1 MSPEAWTAF
10 GTVGTLVVITAT
22 AIIGLVQLRHA
33 RAASHAI
40 ELHNLFNEY
49 EGLTHRDAFHFV
61 RTELESRLED
71 PEFRNEIRRGAID
84 RIRHPEIT
92 VLNFFEQLGALY
104 TYGAIDRELFLRT
117 FRAPII
123 GFWKRLEPVVALSA
137 DAQHGN
143 LVFQHFERLTIE
155 ARRWQEEHPT
165 GVLGSDDER
174 IPLVDRWRDLDR
186 ATPPS

>member
-1 MSPEAWTAF
+1 MSAEAWTAF

-22 AIIGLVQLRHA
+22 AIIGLIQLRHA

-49 EGLTHRDAFHFV
+49 EGKTHRDAFHFV
-61 RTELESRLED
+61 RAELGGRLED
-71 PEFRNEIRRGAID
+71 PQFRNEIRRADID

-117 FRAPII
+117 FSTPII
-123 GFWKRLEPVVALSA
+123 GFWERLEPVVALSA
-137 DAQHGN
+137 HPQHGN
-143 LVFQHFERLTIE
+143 LVFQHFERLTLD
-155 ARRWQEEHPT
+155 ARRWRKEHPT
-165 GVLGSDDER
+165 GILGPDDER
-174 IPLVDRWRDLDR
+174 IPLVDRWQDLDR
-186 ATPPS
+186 MNPPE